1 VLHGRRALVRYC
13 LGGVPAGLV
22 LGAYNWAAFGSP
34 FNLSYKYVAN
44 RFTERQHEG
53 FFGIGEPTRHG
64 AWFLFFD
71 GRGILIVSP
80 VLVAAAAGLVL
91 LWRRGLRAEAAVCL
105 TVTVIFLFADMGYFE
120 PYGGLSPGPRFFA
133 PALPFLAMGL
143 VEAYRRQPLLTGV
156 LALWSITFIT
166 LDGLSWGTLDK
177 LMLGS
182 AAKTYWTPDT
192 VWARLPAL
200 DIHAA
205 IYLVYAAAAAT
216 VVYGAVELLRA
227 QAASSASS
235 RPSRSSRHSSV

>member
-1 VLHGRRALVRYC
+1 
-13 LGGVPAGLV
+13 
-22 LGAYNWAAFGSP
+22 
-34 FNLSYKYVAN
+34 
-44 RFTERQHEG
+44 
-53 FFGIGEPTRHG
+53 
-64 AWFLFFD
+64 
-71 GRGILIVSP
+71 
-80 VLVAAAAGLVL
+80 VL

-105 TVTVIFLFADMGYFE
+105 TVTAIFLFADMGYFE

-143 VEAYRRQPLLTGV
+143 VEAYRRQPLFTGV

-182 AAKTYWTPDT
+182 AVKTYWTPDT

-205 IYLVYAAAAAT
+205 IYLVYGAAAVT

>member
-1 VLHGRRALVRYC
+1 
-13 LGGVPAGLV
+13 VPAGLV

-53 FFGIGEPTRHG
+53 FFGIGEPTAHG
-64 AWFLFFD
+64 AWFLFLD

-133 PALPFLAMGL
+133 PALPFLTLGL

-156 LALWSITFIT
+156 LALWSITFTT
-166 LDGLSWGTLDK
+166 LDGLSWGNLDK
-177 LMLGS
+177 LMLLS

-192 VWARLPAL
+192 VWARLPGL

-205 IYLVYAAAAAT
+205 IYLVYAAAAVT
-216 VVYGAVELLRA
+216 VVYGARELLRA
-227 QAASSASS
+227 HAASRSSS
-235 RPSRSSRHSSV
+235 RPSRSSCQSSV